1 MTLKVRTVL
10 IALLTSLGLAA
21 VKLVVGLFTSSIA
34 VLASALDSFTD
45 SFSMAINLVA
55 VRSAE
60 KPADEQHQYG
70 HGKAEP
76 IAGLAQAAFIGV
88 SAGYLIYR
96 AFRRMIEGYT
106 LENETVAIVVIVIA
120 LAASIFL
127 ARRMKRVGECTSSTA
142 LEACALNYGAD
153 VWTNAGVLIALGLE
167 KWASIRNADPIISIL
182 ISVYIVVSAVRIG
195 HKAISQ
201 LMDRSLSADML
212 SAIDRCIRAYSPKVR
227 GYHRLRTREVG
238 AEKEIEFHLEI
249 DRGLSFEEAHNITEA
264 IIAEIRREIPGST
277 VTAHSDPV

>member
-10 IALLTSLGLAA
+10 IALVTSLGLA
-21 VKLVVGLFTSSIA
+21 VIKLAVGLITSSIA

-45 SFSMAINLVA
+45 SFSMGINLVA

-76 IAGLAQAAFIGV
+76 IAGLVQAALIGV

-96 AFRRMIEGYT
+96 AFRRMLEGYA
-106 LENETVAIVVIVIA
+106 LENETVAIVVIILA
-120 LAASIFL
+120 LAASVFL

-142 LEACALNYGAD
+142 IEACALNFGAD
-153 VWTNAGVLIALGLE
+153 VWTNAGVLVALGLE
-167 KWASIRNADPIISIL
+167 RWANIRNADPIISIL
-182 ISVYIVVSAVRIG
+182 ISIYIIVSAVRIA

-201 LMDRSLSADML
+201 LMDRALPREML
-212 SAIDRCIRAYSPKVR
+212 ATIDRCINAHTPMVR

-238 AEKEIEFHLEI
+238 PEKEIEFHLEI

-264 IIAEIRREIPGST
+264 IVADIQREIPGST

>member
-10 IALLTSLGLAA
+10 IALLTSLCLAL
-21 VKLVVGLFTSSIA
+21 VKLAVGLITTSIA

-45 SFSMAINLVA
+45 TFSMGINLVA

-76 IAGLAQAAFIGV
+76 IAGLFQAGLIAI

-96 AFRRMIEGYT
+96 AFKRMVEGYR
-106 LENETVAIVVIVIA
+106 LENETVAIVIIIVA
-120 LAASIFL
+120 LAASVFL

-142 LEACALNYGAD
+142 LEACALNFGAD

-167 KWASIRNADPIISIL
+167 KWASIKNADPIISIL

-201 LMDRSLSADML
+201 LMDRSLPGEML
-212 SAIDRCIRAYSPKVR
+212 AAIDRCIAAHAPMVK

-238 AEKEIEFHLEI
+238 AEKEIEFHLEV

-264 IIAEIRREIPGST
+264 IVADIEREIPGSN